1 MSSIYT
7 MNTLSKKTVPV
18 PVQMMSDVITLIRT
32 VKCKLGNLATKAI
45 RKKVIVIVWGIL
57 ELNK

>member
-1 MSSIYT
+1 

-18 PVQMMSDVITLIRT
+18 PVQMMSDVIILIRT
-32 VKCKLGNLATKAI
+32 VKFKLGNLATEAI